1 MNNSYV
7 LVRVIGK
14 NTNLFIKRLLI
25 NKYVYKDLKQVS
37 YNEVRFKLL
46 YRDYLCLINKKH
58 TYKIEVIKYYG
69 ILKYIAFL
77 KNNISFSIIFF
88 ISLVLLFIL
97 SNTCFEISIV
107 HNNKSLRKLVKQELD
122 ENNIKVFR
130 VIPSFSKRKEI
141 INEIINKNKD
151 KIEWLEIKRTGSKL
165 TVELTE
171 RKINPEKENLLP
183 RHVIAKKSGIIKKI
197 EASQGV
203 IIKKKN
209 EYVTKGD
216 IIVSGNIIKD
226 DTIKASVAAKGSVYA
241 ETWYKVNIEYPLYY
255 KEVKYLE
262 NVKNNIIIKLFNKE
276 LALRKNYTDSYLE
289 KKHILVYDKIFPFN
303 VSMERQR
310 KTKVTIEELTEKQA
324 LDKAIV
330 KAENKLN
337 VKLEKDE
344 YIISKKTLNYQVNN
358 SKIIVDVFFKVY
370 ENITDYKDITLDEI
384 QNIKE

>member
-7 LVRVIGK
+7 LVKVVGK

-25 NKYVYKDLKQVS
+25 NKYTYKDLKQVS
-37 YNEVRFKLL
+37 YNEIRFKLL
-46 YRDYLCLINKKH
+46 YKDYLSLINKKH

-69 ILKYIAFL
+69 ILKYIVFL
-77 KNNISFSIIFF
+77 KNNISFSIMFF
-88 ISLVLLFIL
+88 ISLVMLFIL

-107 HNNKSLRKLVKQELD
+107 HNNKDLRKLVKAALD
-122 ENNIKVFR
+122 ENGIKVLR
-130 VIPSFSKRKEI
+130 IIPGFSNRKEV
-141 INEIINKNKD
+141 INKIVKKNKD

-165 TVELTE
+165 TIELTE
-171 RKINPEKENLLP
+171 RKTNPEKENLQP
-183 RHVIAKKSGIIKKI
+183 RHVVAKKSGIIKKI

-216 IIVSGNIIKD
+216 IVVSGNIIKD
-226 DTIKASVAAKGSVYA
+226 DIIKASVVSKGRVYA

-262 NVKNNIIIKLFNKE
+262 DVKNNIIVNFFDNE

-289 KKHILVYDKIFPFN
+289 KKHILVYDKVFPFN
-303 VSMERQR
+303 VRMERQR
-310 KTKVTIEELTEKQA
+310 KTKVTIEELTKKQA
-324 LDKAIV
+324 LDKAIE

-344 YIISKKTLNYQVNN
+344 YIISKKTLNYEVNN
-358 SKIIVDVFFKVY
+358 SKIVVDVFFKVY

>member
-7 LVRVIGK
+7 LVKVIGK

-25 NKYVYKDLKQVS
+25 NKYTYKDLKQVS
-37 YNEVRFKLL
+37 YNELRLKLL
-46 YRDYLCLINKKH
+46 YKDYLSLINKKH
-58 TYKIEVIKYYG
+58 TYKIEVVKYYG
-69 ILKYIAFL
+69 ILKYIAFF
-77 KNNISFSIIFF
+77 KNNISFSIMFF
-88 ISLVLLFIL
+88 ISLVILFVL

-107 HNNKSLRKLVKQELD
+107 HNNKQLRKLVKEELD
-122 ENNIKVFR
+122 ENCIKVLHI
-130 VIPSFSKRKEI
+130 IPGFSKRKEI
-141 INEIINKNKD
+141 INKIINENKD

-165 TVELTE
+165 TIELTE
-171 RKINPEKENLLP
+171 RKTNPGKENLLP
-183 RHVIAKKSGIIKKI
+183 RHVVAKKSGIIKKI

-226 DTIKASVAAKGSVYA
+226 DTIKASVVAKGRVYA

-255 KEVKYLE
+255 KEIKYLE
-262 NVKNNIIIKLFNKE
+262 EVKNNIIVKFFDNE

-303 VSMERQR
+303 VRVERQR
-310 KTKVTIEELTEKQA
+310 KTKVTVEELTKKQA
-324 LDKAIV
+324 LDKAIK
-330 KAENKLN
+330 KAEKKLN
-337 VKLEKDE
+337 IKLEKDE